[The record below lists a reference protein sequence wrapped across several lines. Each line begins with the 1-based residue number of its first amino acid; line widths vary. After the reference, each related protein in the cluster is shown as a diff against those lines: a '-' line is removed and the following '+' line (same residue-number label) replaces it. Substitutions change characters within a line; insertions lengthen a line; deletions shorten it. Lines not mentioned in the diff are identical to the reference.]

1 MKPVLAIPLF
11 IIVIYVLSIIMDFQD
26 NFYRGIFLLLSMFV
40 FLMLHE
46 FGHVIAGKVAGFEFE
61 FVVLGPFKIYKSN
74 GKLKISQNDNWE
86 LAGGVTRSYLTNK
99 TKIRK
104 KLIIYTAGG
113 PLISIMLAILFL
125 TLDYIFNIEFLNTFF
140 LINILISLATLLPLG
155 DENNKTDGK
164 ELLTLLK
171 NDLNTM
177 KYLNTFLIMNELLSV
192 RRPRDWDIKAVK
204 YLKDKLMT
212 SDISF
217 EYKEHVHTLI
227 YYQGMD
233 VDTNEERLLTLK
245 ELMRF
250 DPSKDFKD
258 ILNSSRIMVEFFNS
272 QNNLDCY
279 KLKSLYSKLDP
290 SNNINEYGFLR
301 AKCIID
307 FLDGELKTAKKEL
320 NKLNTLQQDLFNAT
334 IVNPGYFILENELL
348 DELKRKIKIGS
359 KPPFKQR
366 I

>member
-1 MKPVLAIPLF
+1 MKPVSAIPLF
-11 IIVIYVLSIIMDFQD
+11 IMVIYVLSLIMDFQE

-40 FLMLHE
+40 FLLLHE
-46 FGHVIAGKVAGFEFE
+46 IGHVIAGKIAGFDFE
-61 FVVLGPFKIYKSN
+61 FVILGPIKIYKSN
-74 GKLKISQNDNWE
+74 GKLKIFQNDNWE

-113 PLISIMLAILFL
+113 PLISIMLATLFL
-125 TLDYIFNIEFLNTFF
+125 TLGSIFNIEFLNTFF

-171 NDLNTM
+171 NDLNTK

-192 RRPRDWDIKAVK
+192 RRPKDWDIKTVE
-204 YLKDKLMT
+204 YLKNNLMT
-212 SDISF
+212 SDNSF

-250 DPSKDFKD
+250 DPSKDLKE
-258 ILNSSRIMVEFFNS
+258 ILNSSRIMVEFLNS
-272 QNNLDCY
+272 QNNLDYY

-290 SNNINEYGFLR
+290 SNNVNEYGFLR

-307 FLDGELKTAKKEL
+307 FLDGELQTAKKEL
-320 NKLNTLQQDLFNAT
+320 NKLNTLQQDLFNVT

-348 DELKRKIKIGS
+348 DELKTKIKIGS
-359 KPPFKQR
+359 VR
-366 I
+366 E